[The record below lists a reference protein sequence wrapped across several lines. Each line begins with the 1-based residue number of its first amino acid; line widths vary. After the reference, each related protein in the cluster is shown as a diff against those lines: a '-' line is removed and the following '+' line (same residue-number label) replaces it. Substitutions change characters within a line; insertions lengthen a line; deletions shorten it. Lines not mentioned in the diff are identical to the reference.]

1 MNPASVSI
9 KNYKS
14 YGDEQTTLD
23 LSGNS
28 VKLIYGNIGAGKTTF
43 VDAIIWCL
51 YGQSLVNQDEVIN
64 RKIKKNCKVEFDFF
78 IKEDIYSVIRYRNHD
93 VNKDNLLIFKNHKNI
108 SPNKKKDA
116 QALIDEIVGIN
127 HKAMINSVM
136 FSSEIYTSFLRVSE
150 GRRLDIIESVLDLKQ
165 FRKWADAT
173 KKLKKP
179 IEEEYQHVKEEI
191 GKIEYGVN
199 TIQENINEYKQNAK
213 NILEGLKE
221 KKAKLEEE
229 QIKLKKEI
237 KEYKDIDIEKE
248 KELITEHNKV
258 KEYNNSIKESINTLE
273 QQKKEKD
280 DLFSNKNTE
289 YNRAK
294 EKIKGIEKVDFD
306 AEIEKIKKSNEDEK
320 AQDKIDSLYQ
330 QREDIQ
336 SVISQITS
344 INKEIESFRS
354 AMETTSD
361 KVCYTCGQS
370 LNDEAKTKIH
380 DDLESK
386 ITDKFKKK
394 EELEKE
400 KERINNKNNDL
411 DTRIEDL
418 KTNMYNVKSDYTKE
432 ELEEHKSSLSELRVK
447 EAGLSKEVIFLN
459 EAIEDLDKRIKEKK
473 AEFLEENIPSKYSE
487 DFLDNISSIVENNKN
502 RKEEVNKELSTISE
516 KAKNTY
522 DKEYI
527 EKLAKKIKTLEKR
540 GEKENKTLEDKGN
553 EIYYYDYLLKMFSN
567 KDYGI
572 KKYVISKM
580 IDLFNANINKY
591 IPLFFDR
598 PINVNFDKNLKESII
613 EDKEEI
619 SFQSF
624 SSGEKT
630 LLDVAIAFS
639 LYMLV
644 KNFFSSDMRFLVFDE
659 ILDRNLDE
667 NGINAILNI
676 IQEKSKSNSIMVIS
690 HRGEYKESFNNKI
703 RVYKED
709 GFSRLA
715 YE

>member
-432 ELEEHKSSLSELRVK
+432 ELEEHKSSLFELRVK
-447 EAGLSKEVIFLN
+447 KAGLSKEVIFLN

>member
-1 MNPASVSI
+1 
-9 KNYKS
+9 
-14 YGDEQTTLD
+14 
-23 LSGNS
+23 
-28 VKLIYGNIGAGKTTF
+28 
-43 VDAIIWCL
+43 
-51 YGQSLVNQDEVIN
+51 
-64 RKIKKNCKVEFDFF
+64 
-78 IKEDIYSVIRYRNHD
+78 

-370 LNDEAKTKIH
+370 LNDKAKTKIH